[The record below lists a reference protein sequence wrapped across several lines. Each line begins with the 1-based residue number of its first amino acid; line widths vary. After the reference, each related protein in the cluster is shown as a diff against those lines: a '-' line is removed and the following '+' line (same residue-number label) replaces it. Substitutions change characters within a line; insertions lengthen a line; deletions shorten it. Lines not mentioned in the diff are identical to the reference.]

1 MEEEQMRGILVAIGA
16 TIAGAICAVLLFA
29 AVFDKIV
36 YQSTIKPI
44 VDTVNTIIRSL
55 SLGTISLNVPESIT
69 QDVWDKMK
77 GALQWAV
84 NLINSWIDSV
94 AKKVADFF
102 RGLNISIS
110 RSAARGIAYII
121 LIGFFALLVK
131 FVYSLRG

>member
-1 MEEEQMRGILVAIGA
+1 MRGILVAIGA